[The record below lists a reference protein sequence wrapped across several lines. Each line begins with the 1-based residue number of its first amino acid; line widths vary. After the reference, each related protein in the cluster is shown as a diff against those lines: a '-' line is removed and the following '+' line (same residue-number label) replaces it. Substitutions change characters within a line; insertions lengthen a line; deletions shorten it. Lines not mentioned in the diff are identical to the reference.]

1 MGNRGPILGQPQHET
16 ILVAQIKQKTPAH
29 DFSLVRG
36 GRGPIRE
43 DGGDVHGYQPEE
55 RYC

>member
-43 DGGDVHGYQPEE
+43 DGGDVHGYQP
-55 RYC
+55 